1 MVMRY
6 VISERG
12 AKVVENINININT
25 VIDPAIIYIASMI
38 K

>member
-12 AKVVENINININT
+12 AKAVENININT